1 MTVFQGQAAPQN
13 QIHDFHPPISPE
25 GLYWVTPFAEQELK
39 FSDDGKTATLQM
51 TNVPI
56 IDQPRW
62 PALDADST
70 PAFMDF
76 KLVFK
81 ATDEPVT
88 YEDPALYYRFRGFK
102 AQAQLEASVRVPSI
116 DFAWKSD
123 PLESSSCNFAVMG
136 EEVNGKYY
144 EK

>member
-1 MTVFQGQAAPQN
+1 MTLFQGQAAPQN
-13 QIHDFHPPISPE
+13 QVHDFHPPISPE
-25 GLYWVTPFAEQELK
+25 GLYWVTPVAETQLT
-39 FSDDGKTATLQM
+39 FDSSGKTATLAM
-51 TNVPI
+51 ENVAI

-62 PALDADST
+62 PAMDADST

-81 ATDEPVT
+81 ATDEPVL
-88 YEDPALYYRFRGFK
+88 YDDPTLFYRIRGFK
-102 AQAQLEASVRVPSI
+102 AQAQLEASIRVPSI
-116 DFAWKSD
+116 GFTWRSD
-123 PLESSSCNFAVMG
+123 PLETSSCNFAVMG